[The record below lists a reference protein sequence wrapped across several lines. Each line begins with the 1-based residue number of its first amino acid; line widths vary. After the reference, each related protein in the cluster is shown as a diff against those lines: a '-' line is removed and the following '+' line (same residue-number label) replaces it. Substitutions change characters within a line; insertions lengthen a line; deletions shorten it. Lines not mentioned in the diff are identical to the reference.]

1 MLWDAR
7 RSRWQAPAF
16 DSRTLDALN
25 FLLADVRGAIGPYLN
40 VFLITERHWSQTEV
54 GVVATIAGLV
64 GLAAQSP
71 IGAAIDETVAKRGV
85 IVLGLATVTA
95 AAVIIF
101 VDSGFWPVLAASI
114 ALAVA
119 GDAFGPAIAALTL
132 GLFPRERLAVRLGR
146 NSTFDHAG
154 NVIIAA
160 VAALVGYAWSQ
171 RSVFL
176 LVPILAIFAAVA
188 TLRIPGGAIDHAR
201 ARDLDHAPA
210 DRRPLGPPLRFRELL
225 RSKPLLVFVL
235 TIALFHFVNAPL
247 LPLVGQKLAA
257 AHPREAT
264 AMMSGCIVGAQAV
277 MLPIAVWVGRNADL
291 LGRKPIFLIAFAV
304 LPLRAALYPLSDSD
318 AWLLGVQMLD
328 GVGAGIFGTLAPLVV
343 ADLMRGTGRYNLAQ
357 GLVATAVGVG
367 ASLSASVAGVVV
379 DRWGY
384 SAAFFILAGVAAF
397 ALAAFAAW
405 MPETA
410 PGHRILTPS
419 SAAEGAQCE

>member
-1 MLWDAR
+1 MPRDAPP
-7 RSRWQAPAF
+7 SRTQAPTF
-16 DSRTLDALN
+16 NPWTLDALN

-71 IGAAIDETVAKRGV
+71 IGAAIDESVAKRGV
-85 IVLGLATVTA
+85 IALGLAVVSA

-101 VDSGFWPVLAASI
+101 ADSDFWPVVAASI

-132 GLFPRERLAVRLGR
+132 GLFPRNHLAVRLGR
-146 NSTFDHAG
+146 NSAFDHAG
-154 NVIIAA
+154 NVAIAA
-160 VAALVGYAWSQ
+160 VAALVGYVWSQ
-171 RSVFL
+171 RAVFL
-176 LVPILAIFAAVA
+176 LVPILSIFATAA
-188 TLRIPGGAIDHAR
+188 TLRIPGSAIDHAR
-201 ARDLDHAPA
+201 ARDLDDPHA
-210 DRRPLGPPLRFRELL
+210 DGRPMRSPLRYRELL

-235 TIALFHFVNAPL
+235 TIALFHFANAPL
-247 LPLVGQKLAA
+247 LPLVGQKLSA

-277 MLPIAVWVGRNADL
+277 MLPIALWVGRNADL

-304 LPLRAALYPLSDSD
+304 LPLRAALYPLSHAD
-318 AWLLGVQMLD
+318 AWLLGVQLLD
-328 GVGAGIFGTLAPLVV
+328 GVGAGIFGALAPLVV
-343 ADLMRGTGRYNLAQ
+343 ADVMRGTGRYNLAQ
-357 GLVATAVGVG
+357 GLVATAVGIG
-367 ASLSASVAGVVV
+367 ASLSASVAGVAV

-384 SAAFFILAGVAAF
+384 SAAFFVLAGAAAI

-410 PGHRILTPS
+410 PGHRVLTPS
-419 SAAEGAQCE
+419 SAAERAQCE